1 MFNSERFDFKILSVL
16 RLFFP
21 ASTRFLP
28 AKPYHALIFR
38 VHGKAEVVKGGDRIR
53 LNKNDVTYV
62 PKGYG
67 YNINTITD
75 EDVIVIHFNASFSKT
90 PSIASIHSTH
100 PDVFVS
106 LFEKLL
112 FTWQNQP
119 CGYVYRM
126 DALFLSILEQIERQS
141 VEIQADSLTFRIQ
154 NSVDIM
160 HANFANPSLSVD
172 TLASDAGYCPSYFRR
187 IFHNEMG
194 TSPKEYLT
202 DIRIRHAIALLE
214 SGYYCVERVS
224 ELSGFTSAK
233 YFSTVFKRITG
244 KTPSSYMS
252 GREKK
257 PNDRKE

>member
-53 LNKNDVTYV
+53 LNKNDVTFV

-90 PSIASIHSTH
+90 PSIAFIHSTH

-112 FTWQNQP
+112 FTFEF
-119 CGYVYRM
+119 
-126 DALFLSILEQIERQS
+126 DE
-141 VEIQADSLTFRIQ
+141 
-154 NSVDIM
+154 
-160 HANFANPSLSVD
+160 H
-172 TLASDAGYCPSYFRR
+172 
-187 IFHNEMG
+187 
-194 TSPKEYLT
+194 
-202 DIRIRHAIALLE
+202 
-214 SGYYCVERVS
+214 
-224 ELSGFTSAK
+224 
-233 YFSTVFKRITG
+233 
-244 KTPSSYMS
+244 KT
-252 GREKK
+252 
-257 PNDRKE
+257 